1 MANLALLL
9 DELARRNA
17 MEAPRPDADGRF
29 HVVADDDVHVACFE
43 RFGQLCLVSPLG
55 RIPDDQ
61 TAAAWLRR
69 LLNAALKRMKGSR
82 CTPAVD
88 ADGGA
93 VVFARCALAD
103 LSVRE
108 LETLIE
114 EHVNAHEG
122 YQRAVAQAR
131 APEADLAERFARQAL
146 RP

>member
-1 MANLALLL
+1 MSSLALLL
-9 DELARRNA
+9 DEFARRNG
-17 MEAPRPDADGRF
+17 MDAPYPDADGRF

-55 RIPDDQ
+55 RVPDDH
-61 TAAAWLRR
+61 TAVAWLRR
-69 LLNAALKRMKGSR
+69 LLNMALKRMKGSR

-88 ADGGA
+88 ADGRA
-93 VVFARCALAD
+93 VVFARRALAD
-103 LSVRE
+103 LAVGD

-122 YQRAVAQAR
+122 YQRAVGAAR
-131 APEADLAERFARQAL
+131 APDADIAERFARQAL

>member
-1 MANLALLL
+1 MAVLL
-9 DELARRNA
+9 EEFARRNA
-17 MEAPRPDADGRF
+17 MDAPQPDAEGRF
-29 HVVADDDVHVACFE
+29 HVVADDDVHLACFE

-55 RIPDDQ
+55 RVPSDQ
-61 TAAAWLRR
+61 AAAAWLRR
-69 LLNAALKRMKGSR
+69 LLNASLKRMKESP

-93 VVFARCALAD
+93 VVFARCAVAD

-122 YQRAVAQAR
+122 YQRAVAEAR
-131 APEADLAERFARQAL
+131 APEADLAERFARRAL

>member
-1 MANLALLL
+1 MPNLTLLIDEFAN
-9 DELARRNA
+9 RNA
-17 MEAPRPDADGRF
+17 MEAPRPDAEGRF
-29 HVVADDDVHVACFE
+29 HIVADDDVHVACFE
-43 RFGQLCLVSPLG
+43 RFGQLCVVSSLG
-55 RIPDDQ
+55 RVPDDH
-61 TAAAWLRR
+61 TAGWPRR

-88 ADGGA
+88 ADGDA

-103 LSVRE
+103 LSVRDF
-108 LETLIE
+108 ETLIE

-122 YQRAVAQAR
+122 YQRAVAEAR